1 MCYSVQMEIRVEVC
15 AVVYRNDV
23 LHENNKKNQPL
34 RPCTVIAIKY
44 KWAEDYLLH
53 TYSIFHT
60 VVDTQ
65 PHDCCRRHNLKEI
78 VWAKFCPFRN
88 PLWQEWNFCGN
99 LFCTKP
105 AWFAGY
111 TTSMPWK
118 SQPGKHLPSC
128 TLLSPIE
135 SHYDLFGFD
144 VTQLSLSH
152 WHFWLYLLNMVPVL
166 QMWTPVHTHLV
177 CTWWAQQE
185 LLTEDYPAAV
195 PAGASPSP

>member
-15 AVVYRNDV
+15 AIVYRSDD
-23 LHENNKKNQPL
+23 LYENKKKISHSGFAQS
-34 RPCTVIAIKY
+34 
-44 KWAEDYLLH
+44 LLSNTSGQRTIYFIH
-53 TYSIFHT
+53 TAFFT
-60 VVDTQ
+60 VVNTQ

-78 VWAKFCPFRN
+78 VRAKFCPFRN
-88 PLWQEWNFCGN
+88 PLRHEWNFCGN

-152 WHFWLYLLNMVPVL
+152 WHFWLYLLNMVPGL